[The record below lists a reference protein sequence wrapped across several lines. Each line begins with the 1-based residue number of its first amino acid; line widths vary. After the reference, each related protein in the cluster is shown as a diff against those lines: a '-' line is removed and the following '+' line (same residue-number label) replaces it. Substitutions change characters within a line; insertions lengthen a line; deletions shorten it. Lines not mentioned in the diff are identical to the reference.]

1 MLKNTTPISRVQF
14 PGFLH
19 ISGITRK
26 VIPMKQEIK
35 YIRSI
40 LKRYAQ
46 LKRDIR
52 AFSQVSSPVISGMPG
67 HSYGNGTEK
76 SMVNHVDLAYQ
87 IKQVEDAL
95 KAVEDPRYSFIL
107 NEYIINKRYS
117 VDDFCHMWQCSKSK
131 FNYMK
136 NKAINEFFYKYKKSN
151 Q

>member
-1 MLKNTTPISRVQF
+1 
-14 PGFLH
+14 
-19 ISGITRK
+19 
-26 VIPMKQEIK
+26 MKQEIK
-35 YIRSI
+35 HIRSI

-46 LKRDIR
+46 LKRDIK

-76 SMVNHVDLAYQ
+76 SLVNHVDLACQ

-95 KAVEDPRYSFIL
+95 KTVDNPYYSFIL

-117 VDDFCHMWQCSKSK
+117 VEDCCHMWQCSKSK

-136 NKAINEFFYKYKKSN
+136 NEALSSFSNHYKISRQN
-151 Q
+151 

>member
-1 MLKNTTPISRVQF
+1 
-14 PGFLH
+14 
-19 ISGITRK
+19 
-26 VIPMKQEIK
+26 
-35 YIRSI
+35 
-40 LKRYAQ
+40 
-46 LKRDIR
+46 
-52 AFSQVSSPVISGMPG
+52 MPS

-117 VDDFCHMWQCSKSK
+117 VEDCCHMWGVSRSK

-136 NKAINEFFYKYKKSN
+136 NKALEKFVGGYTGEKSTGYKG
-151 Q
+151 